1 MKRSR
6 EFVFLVVIIL
16 AAAVF
21 ILFRTN
27 SKIEYS
33 LPDLKSIDFEAVD
46 RIILSRG
53 EEQAVLVL
61 EENVW
66 KVLPGHYRADQQKV
80 KSAGESITGARFVD
94 LISESVHYSRY
105 GLEEE
110 CMLRAAVYEDEK
122 LLRELYIGNSSA
134 TGNYTYARIPDDP
147 RVFSLR
153 GDPGRVMMTAVESW
167 RDKTVL
173 SFSADSVTGFTWET
187 EEQKTRFVKNTA
199 EDGTVWKTETGYEG
213 DDVKIGNVI
222 RQLSYLKAVS
232 FLGADPGNPIGTLFF
247 MAPDP
252 CFLKIY
258 QPVENGYPVESS
270 LTDTPA
276 LVPDTIIN
284 SFFEAVTE
292 EFE

>member
-6 EFVFLVVIIL
+6 EFVFLAVIIL

-27 SKIEYS
+27 SKIEYT
-33 LPDLKSIDFEAVD
+33 LPDLQSIDFQSID
-46 RIILSRG
+46 RIVLSRG

-61 EENVW
+61 EENIW

-80 KSAGESITGARFVD
+80 KSAGESITEAGFVD
-94 LISESVHYSRY
+94 LISESAHYSRY
-105 GLEEE
+105 GLDEES
-110 CMLRAAVYEDEK
+110 MLRAAVFEDEK
-122 LLRELYIGNSSA
+122 LLRELYIGNSST

-153 GDPGRVMMTAVESW
+153 GNPGRVMMTAVESW

-173 SFSADSVTGFTWET
+173 SFSANSVTGFTWET
-187 EEQKTRFVKNTA
+187 EEQKTQFVKNST
-199 EDGTVWKTETGYEG
+199 EDGTVWKTGTGYEG

-222 RQLSYLKAVS
+222 RQLSYLKAGS
-232 FLGADPGNPIGTLFF
+232 FLDADPENLIGTLFF

-258 QPVENGYPVESS
+258 GAVGNSYPVESS
-270 LTDTPA
+270 LTDTPV

-292 EFE
+292 D